1 MGIIWDELTVLFMCL
16 VAKQKYRLE
25 TGCSEL
31 HNTVFFAN
39 GGLNVHNLNR
49 WTWALL
55 IPTKDSEAQKLWFGE
70 IQAQIATL
78 LKPTDIN
85 KQMDQNS
92 NGKKSDIYANYANMV
107 WKQKSGCQSYRQ
119 RDWFIDCKKSLTKAM
134 SQSSSIQVECIL
146 TFILFFQQQED
157 RLHRRSSQQ
166 MNIN

>member
-1 MGIIWDELTVLFMCL
+1 MGIIWDELTVIFMCL

-55 IPTKDSEAQKLWFGE
+55 IPTKDSEAQKLWFSE

-85 KQMDQNS
+85 KQMNQNS
-92 NGKKSDIYANYANMV
+92 NGKNQTFMQIMPI
-107 WKQKSGCQSYRQ
+107 
-119 RDWFIDCKKSLTKAM
+119 WFENRSLDVSHIGNEIDSLTA
-134 SQSSSIQVECIL
+134 
-146 TFILFFQQQED
+146 
-157 RLHRRSSQQ
+157 RNH
-166 MNIN
+166 